1 MTDPDAHAHLID
13 VKTMFC
19 KKCGQHMEDHA
30 ARIDPC
36 PGGGVVVGIS
46 HILLRNRFKEETGV
60 AL

>member
-1 MTDPDAHAHLID
+1 MADPDAHEHLID

-19 KKCGQHMEDHA
+19 KKCGQHHDDKDA
-30 ARIDPC
+30 FFAQF
-36 PGGGVVVGIS
+36 PGGGVVTGIS

>member
-1 MTDPDAHAHLID
+1 MTDPDERAHLID

-19 KKCGQHMEDHA
+19 KKCGQHRNDEEWFFA
-30 ARIDPC
+30 EC
-36 PGGGVVVGIS
+36 PSNGSVTGIS